1 MSTHTLD
8 QTAREAIASACADVQ
23 DATDADHV
31 DTVTPGLVARPT
43 DVAQVAEVLRAATA
57 HRLSIVPRGR
67 GTKLSWGT
75 PPTMADVLLDVSG
88 LDQVIDHAA
97 GDLIVAAQAGTPLA
111 DVQQA
116 VGSAGQRL
124 ALDETV
130 PGTSIGG
137 LLAANTSGPRRV
149 AIGSARDLLIGITVV
164 RADGVVAKAGGRVVK
179 NVAGYDLGKLMIG
192 SFGTLAVIVDATFR
206 LHPLP
211 PARTWVS
218 AAVSSPAEAQRLVQS
233 VLHAQAVPAA
243 IEVEW
248 WPATGTDTDPGTG
261 VVSVLLEGREDGVAG
276 RAATVR
282 ALLGEMAVESA
293 TDQPADGA
301 TYPWDVTAAG
311 DDRATAFKLT
321 FALSGLADV
330 LQTAAETGVR
340 LRGSAGAGVAY
351 AALAAGTPVEA
362 ARNAL
367 ERLRRTCTGHGGSAV
382 VVDAPTHVKSG
393 LDVWGPVPALD
404 LMRRVKDQFDPDHRL
419 APGRFVGG
427 I

>member
-8 QTAREAIASACADVQ
+8 RTAREAIASACSDVHDPADGE
-23 DATDADHV
+23 AV
-31 DTVTPGLVARPT
+31 DGVAPGVVARPA
-43 DVAQVAEVLRAATA
+43 DVDQVAEVLRAASA
-57 HRLSIVPRGR
+57 HRLTVVPRGR

-75 PPTMADVLLDVSG
+75 PPSSADVLLDVSA
-88 LDQVIDHAA
+88 LDRVLDHAA
-97 GDLIVAAQAGTPLA
+97 GDLIVAAQAGARLS

-137 LLAANTSGPRRV
+137 LLATNTSGPRRV

-179 NVAGYDLGKLMIG
+179 NVAGYDLGKLLIG

-211 PARTWVS
+211 AARSWVTV
-218 AAVSSPAEAQRLVQS
+218 ATGSPAEAQRLVQS
-233 VLHAQAVPAA
+233 VLNAQAVPAA
-243 IEVEW
+243 IEVG
-248 WPATGTDTDPGTG
+248 WPSDGTG
-261 VVSVLLEGREDGVAG
+261 SVSVLLEGRDEGVAG

-282 ALLGEMAVESA
+282 ALLGSTSTESA
-293 TDQPADGA
+293 SEEPAGGA
-301 TYPWDVTAAG
+301 TYPWDVGATG

-330 LQTAAETGVR
+330 LTAAAESGAT

-351 AALAAGTPVEA
+351 AALPPGTSVDT
-362 ARNAL
+362 ARRAL
-367 ERLRRTCTGHGGSAV
+367 DGLRRVCTGHGGSAA
-382 VVDAPTHVKSG
+382 VVDAPAGVKAG
-393 LDVWGPVPALD
+393 LDVWGPVPAID

>member
-1 MSTHTLD
+1 MSTQTLD

-23 DATDADHV
+23 DATDGDRV

-43 DVAQVAEVLRAATA
+43 DLAQVAEVLRAATA
-57 HRLSIVPRGR
+57 HRLSVVPRGR

-75 PPTMADVLLDVSG
+75 PPTSADVLLDVSA
-88 LDQVIDHAA
+88 LDEVIDHAA
-97 GDLIVAAQAGTPLA
+97 GDLIVAAQAGTTLA

-116 VGSAGQRL
+116 VGGAGQCL

-211 PARTWVS
+211 ATRTWVS
-218 AAVSSPAEAQRLVQS
+218 APVSSPAEAQRLVQS

-248 WPATGTDTDPGTG
+248 GPATGGDATG
-261 VVSVLLEGREDGVAG
+261 VVSVLLQGSADGVAG

-282 ALLGEMAVESA
+282 ALLGKSATESA
-293 TDQPADGA
+293 TDQPAGGV
-301 TYPWDVTAAG
+301 TYPWDVTATG

-321 FALSGLADV
+321 FALSGLAEV
-330 LQTAAETGVR
+330 LQTATETGVT
-340 LRGSAGAGVAY
+340 LRGSAGAGVTY
-351 AALAAGTPVEA
+351 AALPAGTPVEDA
-362 ARNAL
+362 STAL
-367 ERLRRTCTGHGGSAV
+367 DRLRRTCTGRGGSAV
-382 VVDAPTHVKSG
+382 VVDAPTGVKSG

-404 LMRRVKDQFDPDHRL
+404 LMSRVKNQFDPDHRL

-427 I
+427 L